1 MTGFGI
7 FAYFGYDLPLEE
19 SLRRLVAAGFDTVS
33 LFWGAFDGGPPLH
46 RQPELARRAGLRV
59 ENAHAPFDGVN
70 ALWTPGDDG
79 DRYAA
84 SLVEALE
91 GCAAS
96 GVPVLVAH
104 LTDGPAPPPP
114 SPLGIDRLRRV
125 EAAAERRG
133 VVLALENL
141 RHAAH
146 LHAAL
151 SALTGPFTRFCYD
164 SGHHFGLEIGRASCR
179 ERV

>member
-19 SLRRLVAAGFDTVS
+19 SLRRLAAAGFDTVS

-114 SPLGIDRLRRV
+114 GAIPPRRPL
-125 EAAAERRG
+125 
-133 VVLALENL
+133 
-141 RHAAH
+141 
-146 LHAAL
+146 
-151 SALTGPFTRFCYD
+151 
-164 SGHHFGLEIGRASCR
+164 
-179 ERV
+179 

>member
-19 SLRRLVAAGFDTVS
+19 SLRRLAAAGFDTVS

-104 LTDGPAPPPP
+104 LTDAPRRRRLPWGSTASGGWRPPPN
-114 SPLGIDRLRRV
+114 
-125 EAAAERRG
+125 AAASSSRWKTCATPPICTPPCPR
-133 VVLALENL
+133 
-141 RHAAH
+141 
-146 LHAAL
+146 
-151 SALTGPFTRFCYD
+151 
-164 SGHHFGLEIGRASCR
+164 
-179 ERV
+179 

>member
-19 SLRRLVAAGFDTVS
+19 SLRRLAAAGFDTVS

-96 GVPVLVAH
+96 GAI
-104 LTDGPAPPPP
+104 GWK
-114 SPLGIDRLRRV
+114 GG
-125 EAAAERRG
+125 AA
-133 VVLALENL
+133 
-141 RHAAH
+141 
-146 LHAAL
+146 
-151 SALTGPFTRFCYD
+151 
-164 SGHHFGLEIGRASCR
+164 
-179 ERV
+179 